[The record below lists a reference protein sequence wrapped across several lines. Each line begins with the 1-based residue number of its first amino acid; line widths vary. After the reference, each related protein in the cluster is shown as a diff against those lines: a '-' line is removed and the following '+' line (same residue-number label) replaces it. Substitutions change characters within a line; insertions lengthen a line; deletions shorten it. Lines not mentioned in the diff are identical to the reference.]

1 MRYKNPQKE
10 KKAQAERR
18 RVRARAKI
26 FGIAGRPRLVA
37 SRSLKHMRA
46 QLVDDAA
53 GKTLAAAMDTELTAK
68 SLAEAKERKGKTAQA
83 YAVGRLLAE
92 RAKAKGISEAVF
104 DRTGRKYHGRVAA
117 LADGARDGGLK
128 F

>member
-10 KKAQAERR
+10 KEAQAQRR

-26 FGIAGRPRLVA
+26 FGTAAVPRLVA

-53 GKTLAAAMDTELTAK
+53 GKTVAAAMDTELTAK
-68 SLAEAKERKGKTAQA
+68 SLAETKERKGKTAQA
-83 YAVGRLLAE
+83 YAVGQLLAGNR
-92 RAKAKGISEAVF
+92 RAIK
-104 DRTGRKYHGRVAA
+104 R
-117 LADGARDGGLK
+117 ARILYEQRGWSPWGCA
-128 F
+128 